1 MERLL
6 QTLKDPSK
14 LSLLLSALFYV
25 GLASSA
31 YVLVTLPNDLVMK
44 GGMTS
49 NGLATLVYTTL
60 FITLIVTA
68 GLGIFAIN
76 ISNNSKKEVIVFKE
90 KKNEAST
97 GANGEDA
104 GQSSFD
110 TDAFTKALKGAASGQ
125 LFQVGINQICKALDA
140 GQGAF
145 YFVKE
150 REGKRIVEMESAF
163 AIPLEGEPIV
173 YEFGEGLIG
182 QCAASGKSMLLD
194 ELPEGYTNAIV
205 SGLGMAAP
213 KYILIIPIKK
223 EEVVTAVLEIA
234 TFSKLIGNSQKEAE
248 QMATLLAEQI

>member
-1 MERLL
+1 
-6 QTLKDPSK
+6 
-14 LSLLLSALFYV
+14 
-25 GLASSA
+25 
-31 YVLVTLPNDLVMK
+31 MK

-49 NGLATLVYTTL
+49 NGLATLVYTKL

-140 GQGAF
+140 GQANVLLKWKVLSQ
-145 YFVKE
+145 YLLKASQLSTNLVK
-150 REGKRIVEMESAF
+150 A
-163 AIPLEGEPIV
+163 
-173 YEFGEGLIG
+173 
-182 QCAASGKSMLLD
+182 
-194 ELPEGYTNAIV
+194 
-205 SGLGMAAP
+205 
-213 KYILIIPIKK
+213 
-223 EEVVTAVLEIA
+223 
-234 TFSKLIGNSQKEAE
+234 
-248 QMATLLAEQI
+248 